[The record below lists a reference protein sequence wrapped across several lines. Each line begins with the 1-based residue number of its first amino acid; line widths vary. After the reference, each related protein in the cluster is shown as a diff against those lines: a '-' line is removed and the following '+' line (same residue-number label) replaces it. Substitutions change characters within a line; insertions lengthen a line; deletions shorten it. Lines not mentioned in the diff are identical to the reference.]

1 MAVPVI
7 PNFSQGVVSSHTESK
22 TIVKE
27 SIVSESYRSGFEY
40 TVSGTGVEPTS
51 GIVSPSISGNKIN
64 LSSRSTW
71 KQSVPGAAFQF
82 VETLNTPGLIEKVII
97 DRETIT
103 ETVIDS
109 TSTFSQRERQP
120 LHCCSACSTPLQLQH
135 KSVQLH
141 LPSQIAVVQSLIRLS
156 RSLRGST

>member
-1 MAVPVI
+1 MKRLIILLLLPSPAVAVPVV

-22 TIVKE
+22 TVVRE

-40 TVSGTGVEPTS
+40 TVSGTGVEPTN

-64 LSSRSTW
+64 LSSRSSW
-71 KQSVPGAAFQF
+71 KQTVPGTAFQF
-82 VETLNTPGLIEKVII
+82 IETLNTPGLIEKVII

-109 TSTFSQRERQP
+109 TSTFSQ
-120 LHCCSACSTPLQLQH
+120 
-135 KSVQLH
+135 
-141 LPSQIAVVQSLIRLS
+141 
-156 RSLRGST
+156 

>member
-1 MAVPVI
+1 MKRLILLLLLPSPAVAVPVV

-27 SIVSESYRSGFEY
+27 SIVSESYRTGFEY

-51 GIVSPSISGNKIN
+51 GIVSPSAGTNTLN
-64 LSSRSTW
+64 FSSRSSW
-71 KQSVPGAAFQF
+71 KQTVPGAAFQF
-82 VETLNTPGLIEKVII
+82 AETFQGPGLIEKVII

-109 TSTFSQRERQP
+109 TSTFSQ
-120 LHCCSACSTPLQLQH
+120 
-135 KSVQLH
+135 
-141 LPSQIAVVQSLIRLS
+141 
-156 RSLRGST
+156 

>member
-40 TVSGTGVEPTS
+40 TVNGTGIEPTS
-51 GIVSPSISGNKIN
+51 GIVSPPVSGNKIN

-109 TSTFSQRERQP
+109 TSTFSQ
-120 LHCCSACSTPLQLQH
+120 
-135 KSVQLH
+135 
-141 LPSQIAVVQSLIRLS
+141 
-156 RSLRGST
+156 

>member
-1 MAVPVI
+1 MKRLIFLLLLASPAAAVPVI

-40 TVSGTGVEPTS
+40 TVNGTGIEPTS
-51 GIVSPSISGNKIN
+51 GIVSPPVSGNKIN

-109 TSTFSQRERQP
+109 TSTFSQ
-120 LHCCSACSTPLQLQH
+120 
-135 KSVQLH
+135 
-141 LPSQIAVVQSLIRLS
+141 
-156 RSLRGST
+156 

>member
-1 MAVPVI
+1 MKRLILLLLLPSPAVAVPVV

-51 GIVSPSISGNKIN
+51 GVVSPSISGNKIN

-71 KQSVPGAAFQF
+71 KQSVPGAAFQY
-82 VETLNTPGLIEKVII
+82 VETLSTPGLIEKVII

-103 ETVIDS
+103 ETVIDT
-109 TSTFSQRERQP
+109 TSTFSQ
-120 LHCCSACSTPLQLQH
+120 
-135 KSVQLH
+135 
-141 LPSQIAVVQSLIRLS
+141 
-156 RSLRGST
+156 

>member
-1 MAVPVI
+1 MKRLIILLLLPSPAVAVPVV

-40 TVSGTGVEPTS
+40 TVNGTGVEPTN
-51 GIVSPSISGNKIN
+51 GIISPPISGNKIN
-64 LSSRSTW
+64 LSSRSSW

-82 VETLNTPGLIEKVII
+82 IETLNTPGLIEKVII
-97 DRETIT
+97 ERETIT

-109 TSTFSQRERQP
+109 TSTFSQ
-120 LHCCSACSTPLQLQH
+120 
-135 KSVQLH
+135 
-141 LPSQIAVVQSLIRLS
+141 
-156 RSLRGST
+156 

>member
-1 MAVPVI
+1 MKRLIILLLLPSPAVAVPVV

-40 TVSGTGVEPTS
+40 TVNGTGVEPTN
-51 GIVSPSISGNKIN
+51 GIVSPPISGNKIN
-64 LSSRSTW
+64 LSSRSSW

-82 VETLNTPGLIEKVII
+82 IETLSTPGLIEKVII
-97 DRETIT
+97 ERETIT

-109 TSTFSQRERQP
+109 TSTFSQ
-120 LHCCSACSTPLQLQH
+120 
-135 KSVQLH
+135 
-141 LPSQIAVVQSLIRLS
+141 
-156 RSLRGST
+156 

>member
-1 MAVPVI
+1 VKRLIILLLLPSPAMAVPVV
-7 PNFSQGVVSSHTESK
+7 PNFSQGIVSSHTESK

-27 SIVSESYRSGFEY
+27 SIASESYRSGFEY
-40 TVSGTGVEPTS
+40 SVNGSGVEPTS

-64 LSSRSTW
+64 LSSRSSW

-109 TSTFSQRERQP
+109 TSTFSQ
-120 LHCCSACSTPLQLQH
+120 
-135 KSVQLH
+135 
-141 LPSQIAVVQSLIRLS
+141 
-156 RSLRGST
+156 

>member
-1 MAVPVI
+1 MKRLILLLLLPSPAVAVPVV

-27 SIVSESYRSGFEY
+27 SIVSESYRTGFEY

-51 GIVSPSISGNKIN
+51 GIVSPSAGTNTLN
-64 LSSRSTW
+64 FSSRSSW
-71 KQSVPGAAFQF
+71 KQSIPGAAFQF
-82 VETLNTPGLIEKVII
+82 AETFQGPGLIEKVII

-109 TSTFSQRERQP
+109 TSTFSQ
-120 LHCCSACSTPLQLQH
+120 
-135 KSVQLH
+135 
-141 LPSQIAVVQSLIRLS
+141 
-156 RSLRGST
+156 

>member
-1 MAVPVI
+1 MKRLIILLLLPSPVVAVPVI

-40 TVSGTGVEPTS
+40 TVNGTGIEPTS
-51 GIVSPSISGNKIN
+51 GIVSPPISGNKIN

-109 TSTFSQRERQP
+109 TSTFSQ
-120 LHCCSACSTPLQLQH
+120 
-135 KSVQLH
+135 
-141 LPSQIAVVQSLIRLS
+141 
-156 RSLRGST
+156 

>member
-1 MAVPVI
+1 MKRLIILLLLSSPAMAVPVV

-40 TVSGTGVEPTS
+40 TVNGMGVEPTS

-64 LSSRSTW
+64 LSSRSSW

-97 DRETIT
+97 ERETIT

-109 TSTFSQRERQP
+109 TSTFSQ
-120 LHCCSACSTPLQLQH
+120 
-135 KSVQLH
+135 
-141 LPSQIAVVQSLIRLS
+141 
-156 RSLRGST
+156 

>member
-1 MAVPVI
+1 MKRLIILLLLPSPAVAVPVV

-22 TIVKE
+22 TVVRE

-40 TVSGTGVEPTS
+40 TVNGTNVEPTN
-51 GIVSPSISGNKIN
+51 GVVSPPISGNKIN
-64 LSSRSTW
+64 LSSRSSW

-109 TSTFSQRERQP
+109 TSTFSQ
-120 LHCCSACSTPLQLQH
+120 
-135 KSVQLH
+135 
-141 LPSQIAVVQSLIRLS
+141 
-156 RSLRGST
+156 